1 VSLFGRK
8 LSNSIAD
15 SRRLALCGGLSAA
28 LLLTLGPLTGCD
40 GVGGSSHRLIRL
52 DTVAAEKREIAREV
66 RAVLEGDGP
75 HVFDLRAHRNCE
87 LVLGAAPPDPTGAK
101 VLRARLRGE
110 DGSTLGEY
118 DFAIPV
124 EATPDAAESDEVQ
137 DYADASDPD
146 PVSGWV
152 DRLIPL
158 DDPRIADVE
167 LRMPPAGGAWS
178 RPLLSCPS
186 DESDRRWNVIMVSL
200 DTLRA
205 DRLGVYGSSKNLTP
219 SLDRFAHRSVVFE
232 NAFTTFPNTLAA
244 HASLFTGYHPSQH
257 GLLVDSAARLPKT
270 ANTLAAH
277 FAEQGYST
285 VGFTE
290 NAYVSSDLGFDVGF
304 DRYHN
309 GPDGEGDE
317 LFPGVARQ
325 TFARGIE
332 WLQDRPSAPFFL
344 FLHTYE
350 VHTPYTPTWR
360 ARQLRLKAEGMS
372 YEGEFDTWFGGMG
385 EIVFNRRERTFTP
398 AELAQIERLYDGEVT
413 ILDEVVE
420 RFLMDLKPLGLLRD
434 TIIVFFSDHGEEF
447 NEHGYL
453 GHGETL
459 HDQAIRIS
467 LIVHT
472 PVAMARSRRITEPV
486 SIIDVAATVA
496 DLAALPAFA
505 PEGPGRNLADWIRG
519 EQRPTV
525 APVFSELDKTDASC
539 RDHLQGDLAHCA
551 HGGLS
556 IRDDKYVYIRSKEL
570 GWERL
575 YDLRKDPTERV
586 DISDEYEDLVATY
599 RDLASKHEQDMAKST
614 LPTSTA
620 TLAPAT
626 AEKLKALGYVE

>member
-1 VSLFGRK
+1 MLG
-8 LSNSIAD
+8 
-15 SRRLALCGGLSAA
+15 AA
-28 LLLTLGPLTGCD
+28 LLLTVGSLAGCD
-40 GVGGSSHRLIRL
+40 GIDGSPHRVVRL
-52 DTVAAEKREIAREV
+52 DTVAAQKREIAREV

-87 LVLGAAPPDPTGAK
+87 LVIGAAPPDPTGDN

-110 DGSTLGEY
+110 DGSTLRELE
-118 DFAIPV
+118 FAIAV
-124 EATPDAAESDEVQ
+124 EATPDPAEPAEVL
-137 DYADASDPD
+137 DYAEASDPA

-152 DRLIPL
+152 DRLVDL
-158 DDPRIADVE
+158 RDSRVADLE
-167 LRMPPAGGAWS
+167 LRTAPAGGAWA

-205 DRLGVYGSSKNLTP
+205 DRLRVYGSSKRLTP
-219 SLDRFAHRSVVFE
+219 SLDRFAHKSVVFE

-257 GLLVDSAARLPKT
+257 GLLVDSAARLPET

-277 FAEQGYST
+277 FADQGYST

-309 GPDGEGDE
+309 GPDGQGDE

-332 WLQDRPSAPFFL
+332 WLRERPSAPFFL

-360 ARQLRLKAEGMS
+360 ARQLRLKAEGVS

-385 EIVFNRRERTFTP
+385 EIVFNRRERTFTS
-398 AELAQIERLYDGEVT
+398 AELEQIERLYDGEVT

-434 TIIVFFSDHGEEF
+434 TIIVFFADHGEEF

-459 HDQAIRIS
+459 HDQAIRIP
-467 LIVHT
+467 LFVYT
-472 PVAMARSRRITEPV
+472 PRAIARSRRITEPV

-496 DLAALPAFA
+496 DLAGLPAFA
-505 PEGPGRNLADWIRG
+505 PEGPGRDLAGWIRG
-519 EQRPTV
+519 EQSPVV
-525 APVFSELDKTDASC
+525 APAFSELDKTDASC
-539 RDHLQGDLAHCA
+539 REHLQGDLAHCD

-556 IRDDKYVYIRSKEL
+556 IRDDEYAYIRSKTL

-575 YDLRKDPTERV
+575 YDLKKDPTELV
-586 DISDEYEDLVATY
+586 DISDDHTDTVESY
-599 RDLASKHEQDMAKST
+599 RGLASKHEQDIAKST
-614 LPTSTA
+614 LPTSAA
-620 TLAPAT
+620 TLAPVT